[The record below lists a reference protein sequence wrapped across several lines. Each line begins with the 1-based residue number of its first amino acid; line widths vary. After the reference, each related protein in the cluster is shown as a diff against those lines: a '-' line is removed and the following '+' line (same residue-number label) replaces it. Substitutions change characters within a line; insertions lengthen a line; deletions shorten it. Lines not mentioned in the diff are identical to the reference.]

1 MALTGPHI
9 ITPVPGPKSQ
19 ELLKLRGKN
28 VPAGVSVNTPVF
40 VERGEGALVE
50 DIDGNVFLDFVG
62 GIGVLNVGYSHPEVI
77 DAVKEQVDK
86 FFHTSINVLLYEN
99 YMRVAEHMNNLL
111 PGNFAKKTMLVN
123 SGAEAV
129 ENAIKIAR
137 KYTGRS
143 EIIVFTGAFHGR
155 TNLTMAM
162 TSKVKPY
169 KFEFGPFAPGIH
181 RMPYPYCYRCPYGL
195 EETSCGLYCAEQIES
210 FFLEVVAPSDVAAV
224 VIEPIQGEGGF
235 VVPPDAY
242 ISVLR
247 DICDTHGILLIAD
260 EIQTSFGR
268 TGKLFAT
275 EHWQAAADMV
285 TTAKSIAGGLPI
297 STVTGRSEIMDAA
310 HVGGIGGT
318 YSGNPVAAAAA
329 MKVIEIMQ
337 RDDYP
342 GRANELGDY
351 FRGKLNQLK
360 EKHQLIGDVRG
371 RGVMLAIELVKD
383 RSTKAP
389 AKDETNAIIQ
399 ECWKNGLVLLSA
411 GARGNVIRFLVP
423 LVVTEAQIDTGLM
436 ILDQAIGK
444 VMEEFA

>member
-19 ELLKLRGKN
+19 ELLKVREKN

-40 VERGEGALVE
+40 VERGEGALVK

-77 DAVKEQVDK
+77 ASVKDQADK

-99 YMRVAEHMNNLL
+99 YVRLSEHMNNLL
-111 PGNFAKKTMLVN
+111 PGDFPKKTMLVN

-181 RMPYPYCYRCPYGL
+181 RMSYPYCYRCPYGM
-195 EETSCGLYCAEQIES
+195 EEASCGLYCAEQMES

-224 VIEPIQGEGGF
+224 VIEPVQGEGGF

-242 ISVLR
+242 IRVLR
-247 DICDTHGILLIAD
+247 DICDTYGILLIAD

-275 EHWQAAADMV
+275 EHWPAAADMV

-342 GRANELGDY
+342 GRAKELGDY
-351 FRGKLNQLK
+351 FRIKLNHLK
-360 EKHQLIGDVRG
+360 DKHQLIGDVRG
-371 RGVMLAIELVKD
+371 KGVMLAIELVKD
-383 RSTKAP
+383 RKTKAP
-389 AKDETNAIIQ
+389 AKDETNAIIK
-399 ECWKNGLVLLSA
+399 ECWENGLILLSA

-423 LVVTEAQIDTGLM
+423 LVVTEAQLDNGLM

-444 VMEEFA
+444 ITGNPA

>member
-1 MALTGPHI
+1 
-9 ITPVPGPKSQ
+9 
-19 ELLKLRGKN
+19 
-28 VPAGVSVNTPVF
+28 
-40 VERGEGALVE
+40 
-50 DIDGNVFLDFVG
+50 
-62 GIGVLNVGYSHPEVI
+62 
-77 DAVKEQVDK
+77 VKEQLDK